1 MEEQTM
7 KRVMNF
13 YPGPSALPLETL
25 EQAQRELLDWGGTGM
40 SVLEISHRSKEY
52 SAVHQEA
59 IELLRGLYG
68 IPRNFHILLLQGG
81 ASLQFAMIPM
91 NLLGEGDAADYIVTG
106 RFSNNAYKTAKTL
119 KEVHLAA
126 STEAEGKYFRIPKQ
140 DEIHIVKGSVY
151 CHLTSNNTIF
161 GTQWREFPDIE
172 GVPIV
177 ADMSSDI
184 FSRRIDFSGIGL
196 IYAGAQKNLGP
207 AGVTVVLIRDDLVK
221 RALPSLPDILSYRT
235 LVEKN
240 SLYNT
245 PCCFCVYM
253 MRNMLKWVEK
263 KGGLDFI
270 EAQNKKKAEILY
282 TLIDENSPFFLSRV
296 EKESRSDMNITF
308 NLTDDTLEARFIE
321 DAASEGII
329 GIKGHRSVGGIRI
342 SIYNSHGVEDIERV
356 ADFMRRFANKHG

>member
-1 MEEQTM
+1 M
-7 KRVMNF
+7 KRVLNF
-13 YPGPSALPLETL
+13 YPGPSALPVETL
-25 EQAQRELLDWGGTGM
+25 KQAQRELLDWAGTGM
-40 SVLEISHRSKEY
+40 SVLEISHRSKEF

-68 IPRNFHILLLQGG
+68 IPKNFHILFLQGG

-106 RFSNNAYKTAKTL
+106 RFSNNAYKTAKTM
-119 KEVHLAA
+119 KAVHIAA
-126 STEAEGKYFRIPKQ
+126 STEVEGKYFRIPKNS
-140 DEIHIVKGSVY
+140 EIHLSKDSVY

-161 GTQWREFPDIE
+161 GTQWKRFPDTGGI
-172 GVPIV
+172 PIV

-184 FSRRIDFSGIGL
+184 LSRRTDFTDFGL

-221 RALPSLPDILSYRT
+221 RAIPTLPDILSYRT

-245 PCCFCVYM
+245 PCCFGVYM
-253 MRNMLKWVEK
+253 LRNMLKWVEK
-263 KGGLDFI
+263 KGGLEFI
-270 EAQNKKKAEILY
+270 EDQNTEKAEILY
-282 TLIDENSPFFLSRV
+282 RIIDENSSFFLSRV
-296 EKESRSDMNITF
+296 EKESRSNMNVIF
-308 NLTDDTLEARFIE
+308 NLSSEALETRFIE

-329 GIKGHRSVGGIRI
+329 GIKGHRSVGGVRI

-356 ADFMRRFANKHG
+356 AGFMKRFVETHV